1 LNDPATSTRM
11 TLTAIIIVLVS
22 ALAHAGWNLFGKK
35 VSPSGAF
42 FWYSTLWGALLT
54 LPLLIYY
61 SPFLRELD
69 SGIWGLVVVTGFFQ
83 ATYLLGLAAAYRHGE
98 LSVVYPLARSSPLLI
113 LLVGTLFLDTAQ
125 YITAAAVAGIVLI
138 VAGCLVLP
146 MQRFRE
152 FRLTDYRNLATL
164 FALLAAASTAGYSI
178 VDDAATEQ
186 MRVLLSGVALNR
198 EVAFLFVILQAWS
211 ALAWLSLGLSTQATE
226 RRLLQK
232 LVLNWRSTMAAGVLI
247 LGTYA
252 LVVWAMAYADDVS
265 YVVAFRQISIPIG
278 VALGWYFLGEPV
290 HAPKVI
296 GVVMILAGLLLVVL
310 G

>member
-1 LNDPATSTRM
+1 MNI
-11 TLTAIIIVLVS
+11 TAIFIVLVS

-54 LPLLIYY
+54 LPVLVYYRSLLG
-61 SPFLRELD
+61 ELD
-69 SGIWGLVVVTGFFQ
+69 SGIWWLVVVTGFFQ
-83 ATYLLGLAAAYRHGE
+83 ATYLSCLAAAYRHGE

-113 LLVGTLFLDTAQ
+113 LLIGTLFLGTADT
-125 YITAAAVAGIVLI
+125 ITGAAAAGIVLI
-138 VAGCLVLP
+138 VAGCLILP
-146 MQRFRE
+146 MQRFQD
-152 FRLTDYRNLATL
+152 FHLANYRNLATL

-178 VDDAATEQ
+178 VDDTATEQ
-186 MRVLLSGVALNR
+186 MRDLLAGIALDAEVAL
-198 EVAFLFVILQAWS
+198 VFVILQAWS
-211 ALAWLSLGLSTQATE
+211 ALAWLSISLSLQTTE
-226 RRLLQK
+226 RRLLRQ
-232 LVLNWRSTMAAGVLI
+232 LRSNWRSTMAAGVLI

-278 VALGWYFLGEPV
+278 VALGWYFLEEPL
-290 HAPKVI
+290 HSPKI
-296 GVVMILAGLLLVVL
+296 LGVVIILAGLLLVVL